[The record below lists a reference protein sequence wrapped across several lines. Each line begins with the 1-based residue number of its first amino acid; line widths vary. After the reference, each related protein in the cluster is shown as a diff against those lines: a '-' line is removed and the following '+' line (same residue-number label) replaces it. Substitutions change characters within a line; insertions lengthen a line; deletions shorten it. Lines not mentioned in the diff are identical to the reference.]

1 MTSGEQPVYEYRV
14 TSALTG
20 KTSIVSRKGAAL
32 RLATSDP
39 SLKIERRQVGPWE
52 KVEQ

>member
-14 TSALTG
+14 VL
-20 KTSIVSRKGAAL
+20 GAATWVGVEADYARWLVATTL
-32 RLATSDP
+32 RNATV
-39 SLKIERRQVGPWE
+39 ERRQVGPWE